1 MNGDR
6 QLPAAPGLHSCEDS
20 APCGRRPSI
29 TSQAWQGFRNPV
41 SLPNCPGLDH
51 ASGGAV
57 SSTWVRVGAGGSPG
71 TAGVLLLEVR
81 MLGESRQQRSW
92 FICQDPAFPDPHPR
106 PTQARL
112 GPLLCPLL
120 APRFPLK
127 HFLLRHFPLKFN
139 CSFCPV
145 SPRGPGGRQ

>member
-29 TSQAWQGFRNPV
+29 TSQAWRGFRNPV
-41 SLPNCPGLDH
+41 SLLNCPGLGH

-57 SSTWVRVGAGGSPG
+57 SSTWMRVGAGGSPG

-81 MLGESRQQRSW
+81 MLGG
-92 FICQDPAFPDPHPR
+92 PDNRGAGSSVRTLPSLAPTPVQPR
-106 PTQARL
+106 PGWAHSSV
-112 GPLLCPLL
+112 PSWH
-120 APRFPLK
+120 PRFPLK
-127 HFLLRHFPLKFN
+127 HFPLKFN